1 MTNYYPFGYPNYA
14 TLNTWIVVKF
24 VCRDY
29 LQYCACNLQLR
40 IDTTNGLNGG
50 TWTKVNEVDD
60 LPGMGTLDDNNNPTK
75 CPATY
80 YGWCGDP
87 GVAGSHPPGT
97 DGRTWWMNPISLS
110 HGFQGANY
118 SVMMRNDSTT
128 EQYFKYMSIRE
139 VDPINALL
147 QVFYQR

>member
-1 MTNYYPFGYPNYA
+1 MGANYYAYGYPNYA
-14 TLNTWIVVKF
+14 PLSTWIGVKF

-29 LQYCACNLQLR
+29 TQSCKCNLQLWLG
-40 IDTTNGLNGG
+40 TTGGVNGG
-50 TWTKVNEVDD
+50 NWQKVNEVDD
-60 LPGMGTLDDNNNPTK
+60 LPGMGSLDDNNNPTK
-75 CPATY
+75 CPATS

-87 GVAGSHPPGT
+87 ASAGSHPPGT
-97 DGRTWWMNPISLS
+97 DGITFWTMPISIS

-139 VDPINALL
+139 VDPINA
-147 QVFYQR
+147 